1 MIAFFPQ
8 VSFKDSTNKEVLQD
22 KLMTTFVAVVVVSL
36 LMKLFLTSEEV
47 DDDDDVNCF
56 LQFGITTDLTKLD
69 DVTANGLNDSSAS
82 SIKIDLNEILEGETK
97 KLKFD
102 TRSLSESQIKILEIG
117 RAHV

>member
-1 MIAFFPQ
+1 MIACFPQ

-22 KLMTTFVAVVVVSL
+22 KLMTIFVDVVVVSL

-47 DDDDDVNCF
+47 DDDDVNCF

-97 KLKFD
+97 KLKFA
-102 TRSLSESQIKILEIG
+102 TRSLSESQIKILAG
-117 RAHV
+117 DALMD